1 MKLLETLVDAM
12 REAPAQVVV
21 ATHSPYLLDRVEP
34 EEVYLVVREMLETEV
49 ARLSTTEEAEAVERF
64 LRDARRSLV
73 RWPAGRRSISS
84 KNAEEAATLMISAYG
99 VPFGEEL

>member
-1 MKLLETLVDAM
+1 M
-12 REAPAQVVV
+12 REAPAQAIV

-49 ARLSTTEEAEAVERF
+49 ARLSTTEEVEAVKRL
-64 LRDARRSLV
+64 LREGARRSLV
-73 RWPAGRRSISS
+73 RRPAGRRSISS